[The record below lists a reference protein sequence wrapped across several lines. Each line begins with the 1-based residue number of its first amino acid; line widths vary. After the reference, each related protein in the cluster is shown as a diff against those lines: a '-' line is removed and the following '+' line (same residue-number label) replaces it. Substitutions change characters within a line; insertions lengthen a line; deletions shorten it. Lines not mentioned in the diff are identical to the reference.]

1 MDKAIKISS
10 IIIAKNEEANI
21 ARCIESQLNCIDEII
36 VLVDITTTDKTFE
49 IAKSYP
55 RVKAQ
60 AVNWMGYSGT
70 KKYGV
75 SLASNDW
82 IFWIDADEALTKELS
97 QELLLFKKTTPELSA
112 YSVPRKA
119 YFLGKWIK
127 HSGWYPGRVKRLF
140 DKNKVS
146 FSDNDVHEH
155 LVVNGPTGEPA
166 YRTDRLKND
175 IEHYTDPTIHH
186 YFEKFNRYTTLAAEE
201 MLKQGKSFRISDIII
216 RPIFI
221 FKKMYFFRL
230 GFLDGIQGFILAIF
244 STAYVFAKYCKFW
257 ELKRTGGKSNGK
269 KVDKQ

>member
-1 MDKAIKISS
+1 MDDMLKISS
-10 IIIAKNEEANI
+10 IIIAKDEEANI
-21 ARCIESQLNCIDEII
+21 ARCIDSQLNCIDEII
-36 VLVDITTTDKTFE
+36 VLVDNATIYKTFE

-55 RVKAQ
+55 QVKVQ

-75 SLASNDW
+75 SLTSNDW
-82 IFWIDADEALTKELS
+82 IFWIDADEALTKELV
-97 QELLLFKKTTPELSA
+97 QELLLFRKTSPELSA

-127 HSGWYPGRVKRLF
+127 HSGWYPGRVIRLF

-155 LVVNGPTGEPA
+155 LIVQGTTGE
-166 YRTDRLKND
+166 LKWD

-201 MLKQGKSFRISDIII
+201 MVKQGKVFKLSDIIF

-244 STAYVFAKYCKFW
+244 SAAYVFTKYCKFW
-257 ELKRTGGKSNGK
+257 ELKRTGSKSNGK
-269 KVDKQ
+269 KVDK